1 MNKISEKE
9 MAKQKKDF
17 GHEIKENTELTEHE
31 TGINDVKKNAKSA
44 FNKMKEAIQK
54 FQLNYCNIKAG
65 FIE

>member
-31 TGINDVKKNAKSA
+31 IS
-44 FNKMKEAIQK
+44 
-54 FQLNYCNIKAG
+54 IKLLQHQSR
-65 FIE
+65 IY

>member
-44 FNKMKEAIQK
+44 FNKMKEGYIEIS
-54 FQLNYCNIKAG
+54 IKLLQHQSR
-65 FIE
+65 IY